1 MRKSQVIQLVLVSAA
16 LVACHKDREKERED
30 EYYGRGSNVR
40 TTTNVYHH
48 GGFWYARPYTSSH
61 TYHVIHTSS
70 PSRSSSYSSGSHSY
84 SSSSRGGFGSSA
96 HFSSG
101 S

>member
-30 EYYGRGSNVR
+30 EYYGRGTVVR
-40 TTTNVYHH
+40 SSTNIYHH
-48 GGFWYARPYTSSH
+48 GGFWYPRPYSSSH
-61 TYHVIHTSS
+61 TYHTVVHTSS
-70 PSRSSSYSSGSHSY
+70 PSSHSY
-84 SSSSRGGFGSSA
+84 SSGRTTTSSRGGFGSSA
-96 HFSSG
+96 HFSSA